1 MADMPFREEL
11 LGDSSCSDFVPIA
24 SCLVDWLGLHH
35 QGFDFVCFISRVAR
49 LIVEPNAVPPNDNR
63 HSSMIIDI
71 VLEKLYKK
79 REKEKMKP
87 GFVNEGNLTV
97 PFVSSDWNLM
107 FHLLQVDIIILSRV
121 PLVVGVSLE
130 FFRLTLFCGFLVPVV
145 CNLVFLQILYL
156 FSPLVSLE
164 LKDESLIY

>member
-1 MADMPFREEL
+1 
-11 LGDSSCSDFVPIA
+11 
-24 SCLVDWLGLHH
+24 
-35 QGFDFVCFISRVAR
+35 
-49 LIVEPNAVPPNDNR
+49 
-63 HSSMIIDI
+63 MIIDI